1 MGRDDW
7 VAGVDEA
14 GRGPLA
20 GPVVVAAVVLHRYRS
35 VEGLADSKTLTAR
48 RRATLATRIRE
59 EAAGVAVVSLTP
71 REIDELNILRA
82 SLEGMTRAVAALSPR
97 PDRVMVDGN
106 RTPELDCP
114 CEAVVGGD
122 ATIPAISAAS
132 ILAKVARDEY
142 MIALDARYPGYGFAR
157 HKGYPTREHLEA
169 LYRLGPCPEHRRSF
183 APVKAVMEDLFVS
196 ESTGMAS
203 VDRGRGSYGSP

>member
-7 VAGVDEA
+7 IAGVDEA

-20 GPVVVAAVVLHRYRS
+20 GPVMVAAVVLGPNRS
-35 VEGLADSKTLTAR
+35 LDGLADSKTLTAR

-59 EAAGVAVVSLTP
+59 EAAAVAVVSVSSG
-71 REIDELNILRA
+71 EIDELNILRA
-82 SLEGMTRAVAALSPR
+82 SLEGMARAVAALSPR
-97 PDRVMVDGN
+97 PARVVVDGN
-106 RTPELDCP
+106 QMPELDCP

-122 ATIPAISAAS
+122 AAIPAISAAS

-183 APVKAVMEDLFVS
+183 APVRAAGEDLLS
-196 ESTGMAS
+196 L
-203 VDRGRGSYGSP
+203 RCR